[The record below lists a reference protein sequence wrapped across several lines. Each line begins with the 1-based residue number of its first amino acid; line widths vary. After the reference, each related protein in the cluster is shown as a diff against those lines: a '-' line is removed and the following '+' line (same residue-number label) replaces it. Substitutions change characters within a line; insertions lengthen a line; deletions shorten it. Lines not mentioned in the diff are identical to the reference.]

1 MQLLCPI
8 CQEPLK
14 KVGHSALCLNRH
26 CFDYARHDAY
36 LNLLRKQSI
45 AHGDNKAMVQARTAF
60 LDTGAYAFLRDHLK
74 AQINRLHPG
83 VLVDLGCG
91 EGYYTRSFPAAE
103 KYGFDLSKEA
113 LKHAGTVDSST
124 CYAVASIFHL
134 PLPSACAD
142 IAVTCF
148 APAAIQ
154 EIERILKAGG
164 SFLFVTPGPRHLW
177 ELKSIVYDLPYE
189 NEQKDITSVLQLQE
203 RQCISDRFTLD
214 RTEIGNLFAMTPYVH
229 RTPKEAAK
237 RLESLSELTLTAE
250 FIIRR
255 YQKPL

>member
-1 MQLLCPI
+1 M
-8 CQEPLK
+8 
-14 KVGHSALCLNRH
+14 
-26 CFDYARHDAY
+26 
-36 LNLLRKQSI
+36 
-45 AHGDNKAMVQARTAF
+45 
-60 LDTGAYAFLRDHLK
+60 
-74 AQINRLHPG
+74 
-83 VLVDLGCG
+83 
-91 EGYYTRSFPAAE
+91 
-103 KYGFDLSKEA
+103 
-113 LKHAGTVDSST
+113 
-124 CYAVASIFHL
+124 
-134 PLPSACAD
+134 
-142 IAVTCF
+142 TCF

-229 RTPKEAAK
+229 RTPKEAAT